1 MNRLP
6 HGMADAVSRL
16 SRECA
21 HQHQQWEEDRELNSR
36 IASHEVDPW
45 ASALPASAP
54 AHASARVAVIVS
66 HAVKPPLQERRGDG
80 YLRTQND
87 RDARCYSWLPL
98 HFCNVVVLFGWHLT
112 GQFPLFL
119 EGLARKVIPF
129 DD

>member
-1 MNRLP
+1 MMRDSAYSESMVRRAAKQCDQDE
-6 HGMADAVSRL
+6 GQKMKFSDSF
-16 SRECA
+16 
-21 HQHQQWEEDRELNSR
+21 
-36 IASHEVDPW
+36 HEVVPR
-45 ASALPASAP
+45 ALAP
-54 AHASARVAVIVS
+54 LSARVAVIVS